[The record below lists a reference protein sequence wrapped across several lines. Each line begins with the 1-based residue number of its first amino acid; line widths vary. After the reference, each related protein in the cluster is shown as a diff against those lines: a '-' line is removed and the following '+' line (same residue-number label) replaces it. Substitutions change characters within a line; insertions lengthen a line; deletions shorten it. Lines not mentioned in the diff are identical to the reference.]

1 MTEPRSSRAVW
12 TALGLAAGPASAFAF
27 ARFAYAVLLP
37 PMQADLDWSY
47 ATAALLNTTNAAGYL
62 LGAIL
67 AARIGRALGPRRA
80 FLSSMVV
87 TAAALGA
94 SALSSLLPVLLVLRL
109 AAGVSGAV
117 TFILGAALTAALAS
131 QLTTGPR
138 TAQRSALLMGIYVSG
153 GGMGVV
159 VTGLLLPAALAWFP
173 PESGWRV
180 GWAALGIAG
189 VAAWLIAV
197 PAARRAPS
205 PPPRRAGSRAPVR
218 ALIPLLA
225 GYTLFGAGYI
235 AYMTFIVALLR
246 GQGAGDVEVAVFW
259 IVLGLAAMIGGF
271 AWAPVVGALSGGRA
285 PALLMVV
292 VALGAG
298 LPLLADHPVFAL
310 GSAVL
315 FGGTFLALVGAVTH
329 AAQRVLDPS
338 QVTDGIGTLTTG
350 FAIGQSIGPVL
361 SGVASDSADGVQ
373 AGLALSVAILLVG
386 AAVFLGQRP
395 QVAHAERRGQARAD
409 RPSADG

>member
-37 PMQADLDWSY
+37 PMQADLGWSY

-67 AARIGRALGPRRA
+67 AARIGRALGSRRA

-94 SALSSLLPVLLVLRL
+94 SALTSLLPVLLVLRL
-109 AAGVSGAV
+109 AAGISGAV

-131 QLTTGPR
+131 QLTGPR

-189 VAAWLIAV
+189 VAAWLIAM

-218 ALIPLLA
+218 ALFPLLA

-259 IVLGLAAMIGGF
+259 IVLGLAAMVGGF
-271 AWAPVVGALSGGRA
+271 AWSPVVGALSGGRA

-298 LPLLADHPVFAL
+298 LPLLADHPVLAL

-361 SGVASDSADGVQ
+361 SGVASDSADGVH

-386 AAVFLGQRP
+386 AVVFLGQRP
-395 QVAHAERRGQARAD
+395 QVAHAERQAQGR
-409 RPSADG
+409 